1 MPAFIETMLERKNV
15 MQISGLKRQGNF
27 PLNYFVSFVVV
38 FSFLGCAGVPQHP
51 TWKNA
56 TGGEMHE
63 RLMWQA
69 LRNKD
74 WKNFEQHLAPA
85 FVGVDPSGKSYDRTG
100 WLEHWKSASIR
111 DYSLGEVTVQPAG
124 DDMVLTYVVTL
135 PGTADR
141 VRVVSVWQQ
150 VKSRWILTASTMT
163 PVQDN

>member
-1 MPAFIETMLERKNV
+1 MSRHTQLHHFSELLFFASFAL
-15 MQISGLKRQGNF
+15 SG
-27 PLNYFVSFVVV
+27 
-38 FSFLGCAGVPQHP
+38 FLTSCAGAPQHP

-56 TGGEMHE
+56 TGGEMNE

-69 LRNKD
+69 IRGKD

-85 FVGVDPSGKSYDRTG
+85 FVGVDPSGKNYDRAG
-100 WLEHWKSASIR
+100 WVEYWQSASIH

-150 VKSRWILTASTMT
+150 VKSGWILTSCSMT
-163 PVQDN
+163 PVRPS

>member
-1 MPAFIETMLERKNV
+1 MN
-15 MQISGLKRQGNF
+15 
-27 PLNYFVSFVVV
+27 
-38 FSFLGCAGVPQHP
+38 
-51 TWKNA
+51 
-56 TGGEMHE
+56 E

-69 LRNKD
+69 IRGKD

-85 FVGVDPSGKSYDRTG
+85 FVGVDPSGKNYDRAG
-100 WLEHWKSASIR
+100 WVEYWQSASIH

-150 VKSRWILTASTMT
+150 VKSGWILTSCSMT
-163 PVQDN
+163 PVRPS